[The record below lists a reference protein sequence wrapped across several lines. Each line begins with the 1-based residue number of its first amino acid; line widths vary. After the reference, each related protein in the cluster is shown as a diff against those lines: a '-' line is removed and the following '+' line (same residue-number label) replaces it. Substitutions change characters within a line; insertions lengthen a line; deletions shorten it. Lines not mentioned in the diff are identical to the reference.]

1 MNKKI
6 VVIVTICIA
15 VIAFCSVA
23 IAQNY
28 NLIHKKSSEL
38 TAVEE
43 YIAEAEAKGEKVSDE
58 LYEKKKW
65 LEEYDRQVAKDFE
78 KCQKEVEEL
87 MIQRANA
94 PKDEKGNPIV
104 PDNPYRYNEVVPY
117 DYLGIYSG
125 KDHYD
130 GMFAMEAQYAMYQ
143 FTTTARTP
151 YSVLVS
157 GCSSDDSTI
166 GIIYELK
173 KNPLDCTE
181 GIRRNEYTYPEKGTI
196 NFKELKEDNTILTFT
211 FGDDQEGYFILSSS
225 EAIFE
230 PYKK

>member
-1 MNKKI
+1 M
-6 VVIVTICIA
+6 VVIVTTCIA

-23 IAQNY
+23 IAQNN
-28 NLIHKKSSEL
+28 NLTHKKFPEL

-65 LEEYDRQVAKDFE
+65 LEEYDRQVAENFE
-78 KCQKEVEEL
+78 KSQKEIEEL

-104 PDNPYRYNEVVPY
+104 PDNPYMYDPVVQY
-117 DYLGIYSG
+117 DDLGVYYG
-125 KDHYD
+125 KNHYD
-130 GMFAMEAQYAMYQ
+130 GLFVRESQYAMYQ

-151 YSVLVS
+151 YSILVS
-157 GCSSDDSTI
+157 GCSSDDSTT
-166 GIIYELK
+166 GAIYELK
-173 KNPLDCTE
+173 HNPLDRTDTN
-181 GIRRNEYTYPEKGTI
+181 RNEYTYPEKGTI
-196 NFKELKEDNTILTFT
+196 NFKGLEENNTIVTFT
-211 FGDDQEGYFILSSS
+211 FGDDQEGYFILLSS